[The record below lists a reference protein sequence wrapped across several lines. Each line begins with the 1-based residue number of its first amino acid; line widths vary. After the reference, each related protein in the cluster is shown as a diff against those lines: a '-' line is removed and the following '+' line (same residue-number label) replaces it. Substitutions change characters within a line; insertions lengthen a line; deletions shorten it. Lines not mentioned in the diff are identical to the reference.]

1 MTDRTLDLTKALLEA
16 QLQRL
21 EASLSAKCASPPV
34 KMQRMMKDKEDISH
48 V

>member
-1 MTDRTLDLTKALLEA
+1 MTDRTLDLTKALREA

-21 EASLSAKCASPPV
+21 EASLSAKCAPTV
-34 KMQRMMKDKEDISH
+34 KAQRLMKEKGDILH